1 MPVTST
7 LPPEKYKIFTDSR
20 NEFRALP
27 SVDERNALIDRRKA
41 ECIRLYGPFEDDEE
55 GVNQYYYNQTYTKN
69 KKKKNKPSKR
79 SDSSEPSTSQ
89 VLLNKAWTGR
99 DVYWAANGSRGGQI
113 NEEVNEERT
122 ANGVSHLRHVGLL
135 NKALAKG
142 WGELPPEEKGIW
154 DKEADNMNADETKK
168 ILEAPDAVVNQEI
181 EAAFEKLRKKFG
193 VVYFAFFVAV
203 PDPKGEPLL
212 IHRSNAPSKFDNI
225 NRTQV
230 GERFFQSLL
239 RLRKG
244 SIYRCGTQEV
254 YNTRVGLAGK

>member
-55 GVNQYYYNQTYTKN
+55 GKVNQYYYNQTYTKN

-89 VLLNKAWTGR
+89 VFAEQGMDRTGR
-99 DVYWAANGSRGGQI
+99 LLGREWVSSGQI

-142 WGELPPEEKGIW
+142 WGELPPEEKGH
-154 DKEADNMNADETKK
+154 M
-168 ILEAPDAVVNQEI
+168 
-181 EAAFEKLRKKFG
+181 G
-193 VVYFAFFVAV
+193 
-203 PDPKGEPLL
+203 
-212 IHRSNAPSKFDNI
+212 
-225 NRTQV
+225 
-230 GERFFQSLL
+230 
-239 RLRKG
+239 
-244 SIYRCGTQEV
+244 
-254 YNTRVGLAGK
+254 